1 MANGV
6 HAGDTNALSQKA
18 SGSQSKIV
26 MVNTYGFQPFN
37 SEVLRVLADDG
48 SPIAK
53 DKLREYTFKRK

>member
-6 HAGDTNALSQKA
+6 HAGDANDLSQKD
-18 SGSQSKIV
+18 SGSHSKIV
-26 MVNTYGFQPFN
+26 MENAYGFQPFN

-48 SPIAK
+48 SPRAK

>member
-6 HAGDTNALSQKA
+6 HAGDANDLSQKD

-26 MVNTYGFQPFN
+26 MENAYGFQPFN

-48 SPIAK
+48 SPRAK